1 MRDYLAHEVRNVTV
15 LGHSGA
21 GKTAVLEAMLH
32 FTKATDRFGK
42 TSEGSSIIDYDPE
55 EVRRGLSVYT
65 SIVPI
70 EWKDTKINFIDT
82 PGYLDFV
89 GEMESGCAAGDN
101 ILIVVGAKEGVQ
113 SGTQRAWEVAMEK
126 KLPTIFFVNKVDEEH
141 ASFDKA
147 YQGLREAFGKSVIPF
162 EVPIL
167 ENDEVIGSINILRDK
182 AWYFKGDKA
191 DRNKSYDVPDNMK
204 EVVADYKNQ
213 IAEAIAM
220 GDDDLM
226 EKFFSGEPFTEA
238 ELTRGVRLGVRNGE
252 IRPVF
257 SGSAINMTGIERLLD
272 LIDKYFPT
280 YGEQGTITVT
290 DIDKNEPVELLTD
303 EKGDLTVQ
311 VFKTIVDPFVGRIS
325 FLKVRSGVLS
335 SDTTVYNTKKDKL
348 EKISQIFIIKGKH
361 QTAVGKLFTGDI
373 GAVTK
378 LAYTQTNDTLCE
390 KGKYYVVDEI
400 KFSEPML
407 GVAVWPKSKNDDDKL
422 SNALNRMC
430 EEDPTTRLVN
440 NKETKENVLYGVG
453 DQHIDVIVNKMKSKY
468 KVEVN
473 LTTPKVPYHETIKK
487 TVIGEGR
494 HKKQSGGHGQFGHVF
509 VEFSPNPDSEDMVFE
524 ETVFGGAVPKQYFP
538 AVETG
543 LRECMAKGY
552 LAGYRMVNVK
562 ANLKDGKYHDVDSS
576 EMAFKLAAHLAF
588 KDAMPKAGCILLEP
602 IVSATVVIPDEY
614 TGTII
619 GDFNKRRG
627 TIMGMDMEGTHQV
640 INALVPLAEMMKY
653 PTDLRSMTQGRG
665 KYTQVFDHYDPV
677 PANIAEKIIANADK
691 QDDDDE

>member
-42 TSEGSSIIDYDPE
+42 TSEGSSIIDYDAE
-55 EVRRGLSVYT
+55 EIRRGLSVYT

-70 EWKDTKINFIDT
+70 EWKETKINFIDT

-89 GEMESGCAAGDN
+89 GEMESGSAAGDN
-101 ILIVVGAKEGVQ
+101 VLIVVGAKDGVQ
-113 SGTQRAWEVAMEK
+113 PGTQRAWEIATEK
-126 KLPTIFFVNKVDEEH
+126 GLPTIFFVNKVDEEH
-141 ASFDKA
+141 ASFDTA

-167 ENDEVIGSINILRDK
+167 DGEEVIGSVNILRDK

-191 DRNKSYDVPDNMK
+191 DRTKSYEVPEDMK
-204 EVVADYKNQ
+204 DIVAAYKDQ
-213 IAEAIAM
+213 IAEAVAM
-220 GDDDLM
+220 GDDELM
-226 EKFFSGEPFTEA
+226 EKYFEGEPFTEA
-238 ELTRGVRLGVRNGE
+238 ELTRGVRIGVRNGE

-257 SGSAINMTGIERLLD
+257 SGSAVNMTGIERLLD
-272 LIDKYFPT
+272 LIDKYFPM
-280 YGEQGTITVT
+280 YGEQGILEVT
-290 DIDKNEPVELLTD
+290 DIETNEPVEILTD
-303 EKGDLTVQ
+303 ETGDLTVQ

-325 FLKVRSGVLS
+325 FLKVRSGVLTT
-335 SDTTVYNTKKDKL
+335 DTQVYNPKKDKM
-348 EKISQIFIIKGKH
+348 EKINQIFIIKGKH

-378 LAYTQTNDTLCE
+378 LQYTQTNDTLCD
-390 KGKYYVVDEI
+390 KGKHYVVDDI
-400 KFSEPML
+400 TFSEPML
-407 GVAVWPKSKNDDDKL
+407 GVAVWPKTKNDDDKL
-422 SNALNRMC
+422 TNALARMV
-430 EEDPTTRLVN
+430 EEDPTTRLIN
-440 NKETKENVLYGVG
+440 NPETKENVLYCVG
-453 DQHIDVIVNKMKSKY
+453 DQHIDVIVNKMKAKY

-473 LTTPKVPYHETIKK
+473 LTTPKIPYRETIKK

-509 VEFSPNPDSEDMVFE
+509 VEFSPNPDVEEMVFE

-543 LRECMAKGY
+543 LRECMVKGF
-552 LAGYRMVNVK
+552 LAGYRVVNVK

-576 EMAFKLAAHLAF
+576 EMAFKLAAHLAY
-588 KDAMPKAGCILLEP
+588 KDAMPNAGCILLEP
-602 IVSATVVIPDEY
+602 IENVKVIVPEEY

-619 GDFNKRRG
+619 GDLNKRRG
-627 TIMGMDMEGTHQV
+627 TIMGMDMENGRQV
-640 INALVPLAEMMKY
+640 ITATVPLAELLKY

-665 KYTQVFDHYDPV
+665 VYTQEFDHYDPV
-677 PANIAEKIIANADK
+677 PGNIAEKIVAEAAK
-691 QDDDDE
+691 DED

>member
-15 LGHSGA
+15 LGHSGS
-21 GKTAVLEAMLH
+21 GKTSVLEAMLH

-42 TSEGSSIIDYDPE
+42 TSEGSSIIDYDAE
-55 EVRRGLSVYT
+55 EIRRGLSVYT
-65 SIVPI
+65 TIVPI

-89 GEMESGCAAGDN
+89 GEKESGLAVGDN
-101 ILIVVGAKEGVQ
+101 ALIIVGAKEGVE
-113 SGTQRAWEVAMEK
+113 SGTVRAFEDATEK
-126 KLPTIFFVNKVDEEH
+126 GIPTIFFINKVDEEH

-147 YQGLREAFGKSVIPF
+147 YKALREAFGKSVIPF
-162 EVPIL
+162 EVPIMDG
-167 ENDEVIGSINILRDK
+167 EEVIGSVNILRDK
-182 AWYFKGDKA
+182 AWYFKGPKA
-191 DRNKSYDVPDNMK
+191 DREKACEVPEDMK
-204 EVVADYKNQ
+204 DIVAEYKNE

-220 GDDDLM
+220 GDDELM
-226 EKFFSGEPFTEA
+226 EKFFSGEEFTEA
-238 ELTRGVRLGVRNGE
+238 ELTRGVRLGVRSGE

-257 SGSAINMTGIERLLD
+257 SGSAINMVGIERLLD
-272 LIDKYFPT
+272 LVDKYFPT
-280 YGEQGTITVT
+280 YGEQGTMTVT
-290 DIDKNEPVELLTD
+290 DIEKEEPVEITTD

-325 FLKVRSGVLS
+325 FIKVRSGVLS
-335 SDTTVYNTKKDKL
+335 SDSTVYNPKKDKM

-378 LAYTQTNDTLCE
+378 LAYTQTNDTLCD
-390 KGKYYVVDEI
+390 KGKHYVLDEI
-400 KFSEPML
+400 QFSEPML

-422 SNALNRMC
+422 SNALARMS
-430 EEDPTTRLVN
+430 EEDQTARVVN
-440 NKETKENVLYGVG
+440 NPETKENVLYGVG
-453 DQHIDVIVNKMKSKY
+453 DQHIDVLVSKMKAKY
-468 KVEVN
+468 KVEVT
-473 LTTPKVPYHETIKK
+473 LTTPKIPYHETIRK

-524 ETVFGGAVPKQYFP
+524 ETVFGGAVPRQYFP

-543 LRECMAKGY
+543 LRECMVKGY

-562 ANLKDGKYHDVDSS
+562 ANLKDGKYHDVDSN
-576 EMAFKLAAHLAF
+576 EMAFKMAAHLAF
-588 KDAMPKAGCILLEP
+588 KNAMPNAGCILLEP
-602 IVSATVVIPDEY
+602 IVSAKVVIPEEY

-627 TIMGMDMEGTHQV
+627 SIMGMDMENHHQV
-640 INALVPLAEMMKY
+640 ITALVPLSEMMKY
-653 PTDLRSMTQGRG
+653 ATDLRSMTQGRG

-677 PANIAEKIIANADK
+677 PNNIAEKIIAAAEK
-691 QDDDDE
+691 EEDED

>member
-42 TSEGSSIIDYDPE
+42 TSEGSSIIDYDAE
-55 EVRRGLSVYT
+55 EIRRGLSVYT

-70 EWKDTKINFIDT
+70 EWKETKINFIDT

-101 ILIVVGAKEGVQ
+101 VLIVVGAKDGVQ
-113 SGTQRAWEVAMEK
+113 TGTQRAWEIATEK
-126 KLPTIFFVNKVDEEH
+126 GLPTIFFVNKVDEEH

-167 ENDEVIGSINILRDK
+167 DGEEVIGSVNILRDK

-191 DRNKSYDVPDNMK
+191 DRTKSYEVPEDMK
-204 EVVADYKNQ
+204 DIVAAYKEQ
-213 IAEAIAM
+213 IAEAVAM
-220 GDDDLM
+220 GDDELM
-226 EKFFSGEPFTEA
+226 EKYFGGEPFTEA
-238 ELTRGVRLGVRNGE
+238 ELTRGVRIGVRNGE

-257 SGSAINMTGIERLLD
+257 SGSAVNMTGIERLLD
-272 LIDKYFPT
+272 LIDKYFPM
-280 YGEQGTITVT
+280 YGEQGILEVT
-290 DIDKNEPVELLTD
+290 DIETNEPVELLTD
-303 EKGDLTVQ
+303 ETGDLTVQ

-325 FLKVRSGVLS
+325 FLKVRSGVL
-335 SDTTVYNTKKDKL
+335 TTDSQVYNPKKDKM
-348 EKISQIFIIKGKH
+348 EKINQIFIIKGKH

-378 LAYTQTNDTLCE
+378 LQYTQTNDTLCD
-390 KGKYYVVDEI
+390 KGKHYVVDDI
-400 KFSEPML
+400 AFSEPML
-407 GVAVWPKSKNDDDKL
+407 GVAVWPKTKNDDDKL
-422 SNALNRMC
+422 TNALARMV

-440 NKETKENVLYGVG
+440 NLETKENVLYCVG
-453 DQHIDVIVNKMKSKY
+453 DQHIDVIVNKMKAKY

-473 LTTPKVPYHETIKK
+473 LTTPKIPYRETIKK

-509 VEFSPNPDSEDMVFE
+509 VEFSPNPDVEDMVFE

-543 LRECMAKGY
+543 LRECMVKGF
-552 LAGYRMVNVK
+552 LAGYRVVNVK

-576 EMAFKLAAHLAF
+576 EMAFKLAAHLAY

-602 IVSATVVIPDEY
+602 IENVKVVVPEEY

-619 GDFNKRRG
+619 GDLNKRRG
-627 TIMGMDMEGTHQV
+627 TIMGMDMENGRQV
-640 INALVPLAEMMKY
+640 ITATVPLAELLKY

-665 KYTQVFDHYDPV
+665 VYTQEFDRYEPV
-677 PANIAEKIIANADK
+677 PGNIAERIVAEAAK
-691 QDDDDE
+691 DED

>member
-15 LGHSGA
+15 LGHSGS

-55 EVRRGLSVYT
+55 EIKRGLSVYT
-65 SIVPI
+65 AIVPI

-82 PGYLDFV
+82 PGYLDYV
-89 GEMESGCAAGDN
+89 GEMESGSAAGDN

-113 SGTQRAWEVAMEK
+113 SGTQRAWDVAMEK

-141 ASFDKA
+141 ASFEKA

-167 ENDEVIGSINILRDK
+167 ENDEVIGSVNILRDK

-191 DRNKSYDVPDNMK
+191 DRTKSYDVPDNMK
-204 EVVADYKNQ
+204 EMVADYKNQ

-220 GDDDLM
+220 GDDELM

-238 ELTRGVRLGVRNGE
+238 ELTRGVRLGVKNGE

-280 YGEQGTITVT
+280 YGEHGTVTVT
-290 DIDKNEPVELLTD
+290 DIAKEEPVELLTS
-303 EKGDLTVQ
+303 EQGDLSVQ

-325 FLKVRSGVLS
+325 FIKVRSGVLS
-335 SDTTVYNTKKDKL
+335 SDSTVYNPKKDKM

-390 KGKYYVVDEI
+390 KGKNYVVDDI
-400 KFSEPML
+400 AFTEPML

-422 SNALNRMC
+422 SNALARMC
-430 EEDPTTRLVN
+430 EEDPTLRLVN

-453 DQHIDVIVNKMKSKY
+453 DQHIDVVVNKMKAKY
-468 KVEVN
+468 KVEVT
-473 LTTPKVPYHETIKK
+473 LTTPKIPYHETIRK

-524 ETVFGGAVPKQYFP
+524 ETVFGGAVPRQYFP

-543 LRECMAKGY
+543 LRECMVKGY

-562 ANLKDGKYHDVDSS
+562 TNLKDGKYHDVDSS

-602 IVSATVVIPDEY
+602 IVSARVEIPEEY
-614 TGTII
+614 TGTVI

-627 TIMGMDMEGTHQV
+627 TIMGMDMEGNHQV
-640 INALVPLAEMMKY
+640 ITALVPLAEMMKY

-677 PANIAEKIIANADK
+677 PSNIAEKVIANADK
-691 QDDDDE
+691 PQDEEE

>member
-42 TSEGSSIIDYDPE
+42 TSEGSSIIDYDAE
-55 EVRRGLSVYT
+55 EIRRGLSVYT

-70 EWKDTKINFIDT
+70 EWKETKINFIDT

-89 GEMESGCAAGDN
+89 GEMEGGSAAGDN
-101 ILIVVGAKEGVQ
+101 VLIVVGAKDGVQ
-113 SGTQRAWEVAMEK
+113 PGTQRAWEIATEK
-126 KLPTIFFVNKVDEEH
+126 GLPTIFFVNKVDEEH

-167 ENDEVIGSINILRDK
+167 DGEEVIGSVNILRDK
-182 AWYFKGDKA
+182 AWYFKGEKA
-191 DRNKSYDVPDNMK
+191 DRTKSYEVPEDMK
-204 EVVADYKNQ
+204 DIVAAYKDQ
-213 IAEAIAM
+213 IAEAVAM
-220 GDDDLM
+220 GDDELM
-226 EKFFSGEPFTEA
+226 EKYFEGEPFTEA
-238 ELTRGVRLGVRNGE
+238 ELTRGVRIGVRNGE

-257 SGSAINMTGIERLLD
+257 SGSAVNMTGIERLLD
-272 LIDKYFPT
+272 LIDKYFPM
-280 YGEQGTITVT
+280 YGEQGILEVT
-290 DIDKNEPVELLTD
+290 DIETNEPVELLTD
-303 EKGDLTVQ
+303 ETGDLTVQ

-325 FLKVRSGVLS
+325 FLKVRSGVLTT
-335 SDTTVYNTKKDKL
+335 DTQVYNPKKDKM
-348 EKISQIFIIKGKH
+348 EKINQIFIIKGKH

-378 LAYTQTNDTLCE
+378 LQYTQTNDTLCD
-390 KGKYYVVDEI
+390 KGKHYVVDDI

-407 GVAVWPKSKNDDDKL
+407 GVAVWPKTKNDDDKL
-422 SNALNRMC
+422 TNALARMV

-440 NKETKENVLYGVG
+440 NPETKENVLYCVG
-453 DQHIDVIVNKMKSKY
+453 DQHIDVIVNKMKAKY

-473 LTTPKVPYHETIKK
+473 LTTPKIPYRETIKK

-509 VEFSPNPDSEDMVFE
+509 VEFSPNPDVEDMVFE

-543 LRECMAKGY
+543 LRECMVKGF
-552 LAGYRMVNVK
+552 LAGYRVVNVK

-576 EMAFKLAAHLAF
+576 EMAFKLAAHLAY

-602 IVSATVVIPDEY
+602 IENVKVVVPEEY

-619 GDFNKRRG
+619 GDLNKRRG
-627 TIMGMDMEGTHQV
+627 TIMGMDMENGRQV
-640 INALVPLAEMMKY
+640 ITATVPLAELLKY

-665 KYTQVFDHYDPV
+665 VYTQEFDHYDPV
-677 PANIAEKIIANADK
+677 PGNIAEKIVAEAAK
-691 QDDDDE
+691 DEE

>member
-42 TSEGSSIIDYDPE
+42 TSEGSSIIDYDAE
-55 EVRRGLSVYT
+55 EIRRGLSVYT

-70 EWKDTKINFIDT
+70 EWKETKINFIDT

-89 GEMESGCAAGDN
+89 GEMESGSAAGDN
-101 ILIVVGAKEGVQ
+101 VLIVVGAKDGVQ
-113 SGTQRAWEVAMEK
+113 PGTQRAWEIATEK
-126 KLPTIFFVNKVDEEH
+126 GLPTIFFVNKVDEEH

-147 YQGLREAFGKSVIPF
+147 YQGLRDAFGKSVIPF

-167 ENDEVIGSINILRDK
+167 DGEEVIGSVNILRDK

-191 DRNKSYDVPDNMK
+191 DRTKSYEVPEDMK
-204 EVVADYKNQ
+204 DVVAAYKDQ
-213 IAEAIAM
+213 IAEAVAM
-220 GDDDLM
+220 GDDELM
-226 EKFFSGEPFTEA
+226 EKYFEGEPFTEA
-238 ELTRGVRLGVRNGE
+238 ELTRGVRIGVRNGE

-257 SGSAINMTGIERLLD
+257 SGSAVNMTGIERLLD
-272 LIDKYFPT
+272 LIDKYFPM
-280 YGEQGTITVT
+280 YGEQGILEVT
-290 DIDKNEPVELLTD
+290 DIETNEPVEILTD
-303 EKGDLTVQ
+303 ETGDLTVQ

-325 FLKVRSGVLS
+325 FLKVRSGVLTT
-335 SDTTVYNTKKDKL
+335 DTQVYNPKKDKM
-348 EKISQIFIIKGKH
+348 EKINQIFIIKGKH

-378 LAYTQTNDTLCE
+378 LQYTQTNDTLCE
-390 KGKYYVVDEI
+390 KGKHYVVDDI
-400 KFSEPML
+400 TFSEPML
-407 GVAVWPKSKNDDDKL
+407 GVAVWPKTKNDDDKL
-422 SNALNRMC
+422 TNALARMV

-440 NKETKENVLYGVG
+440 NPETKENVLYGVG
-453 DQHIDVIVNKMKSKY
+453 DQHIDVIVNKMKAKY

-473 LTTPKVPYHETIKK
+473 LTTPKIPYRETIKK

-509 VEFSPNPDSEDMVFE
+509 VEFSPNPDVEDMVFE

-543 LRECMAKGY
+543 LRECMVKGF
-552 LAGYRMVNVK
+552 LAGYRVVNIK

-576 EMAFKLAAHLAF
+576 EMAFKLAAHLAY

-602 IVSATVVIPDEY
+602 IENVKVVVPEEY

-619 GDFNKRRG
+619 GDLNKRRG
-627 TIMGMDMEGTHQV
+627 TIMGMDMENGRQV
-640 INALVPLAEMMKY
+640 ITATVPLAELLKY

-665 KYTQVFDHYDPV
+665 VYTQEFDHYDPV
-677 PANIAEKIIANADK
+677 PGNIAEKIVAEAAK
-691 QDDDDE
+691 DED